1 MVKKAG
7 REDDIQHNACNF
19 LCTYRNVPHTV
30 TGRSPAEIIF
40 GRAPRTHL
48 SMVLPNTAERLK
60 SYLSPSENFQAMRK
74 FQTGDSVWV
83 RDYRPNATKKW
94 TKGKIVTPVGT
105 LTYDVHV
112 EGSNNRK
119 VHVDHLLNRVPKVI
133 SKIVKAPPL
142 TPDTGSRDEMGPV
155 TSEETTELSV
165 TQQEDTTLPV
175 SLHDSD
181 ARVIEPSTMAGSQI
195 ASPANAPTVEISSA
209 TDPEGLQPTEP
220 ARSQDSTN
228 QQSLCK
234 SIRQIKRPRRLVEE
248 MN

>member
-1 MVKKAG
+1 
-7 REDDIQHNACNF
+7 
-19 LCTYRNVPHTV
+19 
-30 TGRSPAEIIF
+30 
-40 GRAPRTHL
+40 
-48 SMVLPNTAERLK
+48 MVLPNTAERLK
-60 SYLSPSENFQAMRK
+60 SYLSPSENFQAIRK
-74 FQTGDSVWV
+74 FQTGDPVWV

-94 TKGKIVTPVGT
+94 TKGKVVTPVGT

-142 TPDTGSRDEMGPV
+142 TPDTGSRNEMGPV

-175 SLHDSD
+175 SLHDSNT
-181 ARVIEPSTMAGSQI
+181 RVIEPSTMASSQI
-195 ASPANAPTVEISSA
+195 ASSANGPTVEISSPA

-220 ARSQDSTN
+220 T
-228 QQSLCK
+228 
-234 SIRQIKRPRRLVEE
+234 
-248 MN
+248 